1 MEWQGPLSNEG
12 DAGGAGRNRAY
23 RCLLTDILNG
33 ELQPGARLVEQ
44 DLTRMLGL
52 SRTPVREALFQL
64 EREGFVY
71 TELRR
76 GFRVVPLT
84 EAEAR
89 QIYPIIGALE
99 ALAIEEAGSLLKAAV
114 PGLRQA
120 NRRLKASGTGREEL
134 VAADSEFHNVLVGG
148 CPNLQLLDLLRTF
161 HRRALRYEH
170 LFMRE
175 RPLVERSAKQHQ
187 EIIDAIDSGKL
198 AKAKQAIER
207 NYRTGME
214 SVIGKLRR
222 IDGTRKNLRAA

>member
-1 MEWQGPLSNEG
+1 MADDDDG
-12 DAGGAGRNRAY
+12 GGAGRNRVY
-23 RCLLTDILNG
+23 RLLLDDILNG

-44 DLTRMLGL
+44 NLTRWLGL

-76 GFRVVPLT
+76 GFRVAPLT

-99 ALAIEEAGSLLKAAV
+99 ALAIEEAGSLLNAAV
-114 PGLRQA
+114 PALRLA
-120 NRRLKASGTGREEL
+120 NRRLKTFRTGQEL
-134 VAADSEFHNVLVGG
+134 VAADSEFHCALVGG
-148 CPNLQLLDLLRTF
+148 CPNLQLLDLLKTF

-175 RPLVERSAKQHQ
+175 RLLVERSVKQHQ
-187 EIIDAIDSGKL
+187 EIIDAIESGNL
-198 AKAKQAIER
+198 AKAKQAIEK

-222 IDGTRKNLRAA
+222 LDGAQKNPRTA